1 MRAVVDTNVV
11 AYLLLG
17 TKPFADETRRFL
29 KAVTDVFAPTV
40 WEAELA
46 NIVWM
51 AIRHGVVSEEDGLE
65 RLRLADGLGVRSVP
79 TRALWLGALV
89 RSINSGLAVYNTLFV
104 EVAYRERLPLATFD
118 RALLK
123 AFPGIAARPRD
134 LLPD

>member
-1 MRAVVDTNVV
+1 MRAVVDANVV

-79 TRALWLGALV
+79 TRTLWLGALV

-104 EVAYRERLPLATFD
+104 EVAYRERTPAGHIRQSLTEGFSED
-118 RALLK
+118 R
-123 AFPGIAARPRD
+123 RTTS
-134 LLPD
+134 